1 MKQLVNLD
9 FTPEDV
15 LRDFYPGDTSMF
27 NILLQHSRQ
36 VCSKALAL
44 LDTAGGKFSANRD
57 IVVYGAMLH
66 DIGIGRC
73 HASGIFCSGHE
84 PYIRHGVIGGGM
96 LREWGRK
103 YGTDMEVFARI
114 CERHTGSGI
123 SAEEIVRQGL
133 PLPAEDFFPAD
144 GALTK
149 DVHTVVLGLA
159 VDLHII
165 QTVGGSEVADNLQ
178 CREGLAVDRVGGLG
192 EKLVPGRAHGTAGCR
207 KDGGR
212 RALRIVEV
220 PLFGT
225 GIGNQVLAVR
235 TGVVGRIEYDLVGR
249 LAVIGRTCLGTRIV
263 ILGRTHSCREYETHA
278 GDDGITVNDGFK
290 GINST
295 DVHNL

>member
-15 LRDFYPGDTSMF
+15 LRDFYPGDTPMF

-73 HASGIFCSGHE
+73 HAPGIFCSGNE

-133 PLPAEDFFPAD
+133 PLPAEDFFPE
-144 GALTK
+144 TPEEE
-149 DVHTVVLGLA
+149 
-159 VDLHII
+159 II
-165 QTVGGSEVADNLQ
+165 CVADKFFSKSGDMQEKSVEEILKGMK
-178 CREGLAVDRVGGLG
+178 RFGEGSVARW
-192 EKLVPGRAHGTAGCR
+192 
-207 KDGGR
+207 
-212 RALRIVEV
+212 
-220 PLFGT
+220 
-225 GIGNQVLAVR
+225 N
-235 TGVVGRIEYDLVGR
+235 
-249 LAVIGRTCLGTRIV
+249 
-263 ILGRTHSCREYETHA
+263 ILYSK
-278 GDDGITVNDGFK
+278 FF
-290 GINST
+290 
-295 DVHNL
+295 